1 MFIFNLWIF
10 VNFMF
15 WFIFFIFDFSFWRFF
30 NKNIIFKCIWYL
42 YVFLLWFI
50 DGDLCINKIDF
61 RIVNFDSNRYV
72 ICIVFW
78 VIKCMWISG
87 FGIILL
93 KIVFVIMI
101 DVFEEKKIFYILV
114 IKWYYVKVRL
124 DMYYW

>member
-1 MFIFNLWIF
+1 
-10 VNFMF
+10 
-15 WFIFFIFDFSFWRFF
+15 
-30 NKNIIFKCIWYL
+30 
-42 YVFLLWFI
+42 
-50 DGDLCINKIDF
+50 
-61 RIVNFDSNRYV
+61 
-72 ICIVFW
+72 
-78 VIKCMWISG
+78 MWISG